1 MNSNVRKPG
10 DLFPNRR
17 GFQNNLS
24 MLQTLPEK
32 EKLSTAQIKVAATG
46 FFSLFSLIGIMFY
59 GLPFFYDFWVRDFG
73 WSRVMVTSGSAFGRI
88 TVALLGFG
96 VGWLIDRFGPR
107 RLILTGVIFGGIALM
122 ALSTMH
128 APWQF
133 YLFSLLAAL
142 GYICGGPLPN
152 QVLTSRWF
160 TRSRGKAMGIAYLG
174 VGVGGMLVPQIAKW
188 LNMRLGWHQAL
199 MILGLLM
206 IVVAF
211 PFAWFA
217 KDKPDNMPNEAATEE
232 IKVPLSAILKSRPF
246 YLLII
251 GSVCSIAAVSGTSQH
266 LKLFF
271 SLDLGYS
278 QAASANIIS
287 LVLFS
292 SIIGRLLMGWLADRI
307 PKKFVMILIYIL
319 VAGSIPLLRYA
330 ASPGVIYLFAFIFGV
345 ALGGDY
351 MIIPLMTAEL
361 FGIKILGRVMG
372 IILTADVLADALS
385 PMLVGF
391 LRDRSGS
398 YFTGFAALIG
408 LAVIGIAAVMFLPG
422 KRTDNEFS
430 FRTEKPV
437 NNI

>member
-1 MNSNVRKPG
+1 MAQ
-10 DLFPNRR
+10 L
-17 GFQNNLS
+17 
-24 MLQTLPEK
+24 LQEK
-32 EKLSTAQIKVAATG
+32 EKLSPDQIKVAATG

-73 WSRVMVTSGSAFGRI
+73 WSRVMVTSGTAFGRI

-107 RLILTGVIFGGIALM
+107 RLILTGILFGGIALM
-122 ALSTMH
+122 ALGTMH

-174 VGVGGMLVPQIAKW
+174 VGVGGMLVPQIAKR
-188 LNMRLGWHQAL
+188 LNMQLGWHQSL

-206 IVVAF
+206 IVISF
-211 PFAWFA
+211 PFAWFT
-217 KDKPDNMPNEAATEE
+217 KDKPDLTAKEAAKEE
-232 IKVPLSAILKSRPF
+232 IKTPLKTILKSRPF
-246 YLLII
+246 YLLLI
-251 GSVCSIAAVSGTSQH
+251 GSACSIAAVSGTSQH

-271 SLDLGYS
+271 SLDLKYS
-278 QAASANIIS
+278 QAESANIIS

-292 SIIGRLLMGWLADRI
+292 SILGRLFMGWLADRI

-319 VAGSIPLLRYA
+319 VAGSIPLLHFVS
-330 ASPGVIYLFAFIFGV
+330 SPGIIYLFAFIFGV

-372 IILTADVLADALS
+372 VILTADVLADALS
-385 PMLVGF
+385 PMLVGY

-408 LAVIGIAAVMFLPG
+408 LALIGTIAILFLPA
-422 KRTDNEFS
+422 KSSDKKLSVKTK
-430 FRTEKPV
+430 KPV
-437 NNI
+437 NQI